1 MNTRLF
7 SPTLLSLG
15 LAVTLTGCASVA
27 SDGGVNTLQ
36 QRMADLPT
44 QGVKASSISIAI
56 PRPGQDNSAEITQL
70 LKGPLSAD
78 AAVRVALLNNPR
90 LQVALGSE
98 GVNISDLSP
107 AQHPAKLRASQQ
119 ITRLSTETRKA
130 WLHAVSAAQAVDA
143 LTQAQD
149 AAEVSGDLARRLT
162 QAGNWSRLQQAR
174 QQVHL
179 VEAATELARAQQAAF
194 SAREKLTVLLGLWG
208 TAAQFELPTQLPALP
223 AKPLELPDVEARALK
238 AHEDLRIAVLLWQRQ
253 EAERRLT
260 QPGELWSAMGNA
272 AQLRDTAVKIRSSA
286 RETYQ
291 RYRSF
296 HDLARIQQDEM
307 LPLRQFISDEM
318 LLRYNGMLSSVFKVL
333 EDSRLQARAH
343 HSAIQATRDF
353 WLAEADLQSLLSGT
367 SKLDTAP

>member
-1 MNTRLF
+1 MSNKIF
-7 SPTLLSLG
+7 HPTLLSLC

-27 SDGGVNTLQ
+27 SDGGVKTLQ
-36 QRMADLPT
+36 QRMASLPT
-44 QGVKASSISIAI
+44 PSTFTALI
-56 PRPGQDNSAEITQL
+56 PRPGQDHSNAIALL

-78 AAVRVALLNNPR
+78 AAVSVALLSNPA
-90 LQVALGSE
+90 LQAALGRE
-98 GVNISDLSP
+98 GVNISDLTQQ
-107 AQHPAKLRASQQ
+107 QHPAKLRASQLIAQ
-119 ITRLSTETRKA
+119 LSTSTRKA
-130 WLHAVSAAQAVDA
+130 WLHAVSAAQTVDA

-149 AAEVSGDLARRLT
+149 AAEVSGDMARRLT

-179 VEAATELARAQQAAF
+179 VEAATELALAQQAAF

-208 TAAQFELPTQLPALP
+208 TAAQFELPMQLPALP
-223 AKPLELPDVEARALK
+223 AKPLELPDVETRALK
-238 AHEDLRIAVLLWQRQ
+238 AHEDLRIATLLWQRK

-260 QPGELWSAMGNA
+260 QPGELWEAMGDA
-272 AQLRDTAVKIRSSA
+272 AQLRDTAVKARSKA

-291 RYRSF
+291 RYRS
-296 HDLARIQQDEM
+296 HYELARLQQDEL

-318 LLRYNGMLSSVFKVL
+318 VLRYNGMLSSVFEVL
-333 EDSRLQARAH
+333 EDTRAQAHAN

-367 SKLDTAP
+367 SKLDTSP

>member
-1 MNTRLF
+1 MNSAIFRQSFLA
-7 SPTLLSLG
+7 LG
-15 LAVTLTGCASVA
+15 LAATLAGCASVA

-36 QRMADLPT
+36 KRMASTPT
-44 QGVKASSISIAI
+44 QSASPVLIA
-56 PRPGQDNSAEITQL
+56 RPGQDNSSEIAQL

-90 LQVALGSE
+90 LQIALGSE
-98 GVNISDLSP
+98 GVNISDLTP

-174 QQVHL
+174 HQVAL
-179 VEAATELARAQQAAF
+179 VQAATDLARAQQAAF
-194 SAREKLTVLLGLWG
+194 SAREKLVVQLGLWG
-208 TAAQFELPTQLPALP
+208 ASTQFELPTQLPALP
-223 AKPLELPDVEARALK
+223 AQPLEMPDVEARALQ
-238 AHEDLRIAVLLWQRQ
+238 AREDIRIATQLWQRQ
-253 EAERRLT
+253 EAERSNSR
-260 QPGELWSAMGNA
+260 PSELWDAMSDA
-272 AQLRDTAVKIRSSA
+272 AKLRQTAIQVRSNA

-291 RYRSF
+291 RWRS
-296 HDLARIQQDEM
+296 HYDIAKRQQDEL

-318 LLRYNGMLSSVFKVL
+318 LLRYNGMLSSVFDVL
-333 EDSRLQARAH
+333 ADTRAQAHAT

-353 WLAEADLQSLLSGT
+353 WLADADLQSLLAGAPT
-367 SKLDTAP
+367 PDTTP